1 MKKVLL
7 MAAMVLGS
15 SAAAM
20 AQDAKALSAEFKAL
34 QGQVSKAQDAMIL
47 GQGDANAFY
56 GMVNDLF
63 AKGYALDKVAEQPD
77 AKGKVKNSYRKGNSE
92 ALHQLRGQLINGGVE
107 AFNSENNQK
116 ALDYFGT
123 YCDAAKHPMFE
134 RFNYAQTDTMLPM
147 ISYYATLAATRLE
160 KYDAVL
166 KYADAGSLDKENG
179 SNALQLKAE
188 AYKKLGDTDKYVA
201 TLNEGMTKFPAQSGA
216 FALGIIDNYVQA
228 GQLDQALAFCD
239 QRISST
245 GDYISYYM
253 KGYVLTNQ
261 KKYDEADQAFAKA
274 VSLETTNAQIFYF
287 GGQNLIDKAIEMENN
302 GPKYGEDGY
311 EKLVDDISEV
321 FKKAEPYFEKAKEL
335 APDQPGLWKVYLNQI
350 YYRLKEMDKYEALQN
365 S

>member
-1 MKKVLL
+1 MKKLFL
-7 MAAMVLGS
+7 MTAMVLGS
-15 SAAAM
+15 SVAVM
-20 AQDAKALSAEFKAL
+20 AQDAKTLSAEFKAL
-34 QGQVSKAQDAMIL
+34 QGQVSKAQDAVIL

-77 AKGKVKNSYRKGNSE
+77 AKGKVKNNFRKPNSE
-92 ALHQLRGQLINGGVE
+92 VLNQLRGQLVNGGVE
-107 AFNSENNQK
+107 AFNSDNNQK
-116 ALDYFGT
+116 ALEFFGT

-147 ISYYATLAATRLE
+147 ISYYAALAATRIE
-160 KYDAVL
+160 NYEAVL
-166 KYADAGSLDKENG
+166 KYADAGTLDKENG
-179 SNALQLKAE
+179 STAMQLKAE
-188 AYKKLGDTDKYVA
+188 AYKKLGDMDKYVA
-201 TLNEGMTKFPAQSGA
+201 TLNEGISKFPSQSGS

-239 QRISST
+239 QRIAST

-261 KKYDEADQAFAKA
+261 KKYDEADEAFAKS
-274 VSLETTNAQIFYF
+274 VSMETTNAQIFYF
-287 GGQNLIDKAIEMENN
+287 AGQNLIDKVIEMENN

-311 EKLVDDISEV
+311 EKLVDDINGV

-335 APDQPGLWKVYLNQI
+335 APDQPALWKAYLNQI